1 MSGIDSNI
9 LKAKGIICSLF
20 ITVTVLAEKPG
31 GILFPASIYLQQ
43 DTSKQQQEDGPIEL
57 QYPMEDRN
65 GDFMSDQQRNTLAV
79 DDPSIIEK
87 NVEYDPE
94 TDRYILTETINGQNV
109 RPPSYMTF
117 EEYRRYESQR
127 SQQEYWKERAD
138 AINLVEREGIVP
150 ELYVDNSFF
159 DRLFGGTKIDI
170 KPSGNVDITFGGNVQ
185 KIDNPTLTERQRKQG
200 GFDFD
205 MNINMNVVG
214 SIGDKLKLNLS
225 YNTEAQFDFDNQI
238 KLNYEGE
245 DDDIIKK
252 IEAGNVSFPLPT
264 SLINGP
270 QSLFGVRTQL
280 QFGRLTIS
288 TVYSQQKSQS
298 QNLSIQDGA
307 QIQEYEV
314 FVDDYDYNRHF
325 FLSHAFRENYN
336 HALSNLP
343 NINSLYNI
351 TRIEVWVTNSRGV
364 TQNGVRDV
372 VAFQDLAEPRRVAR
386 PDIINTS
393 SGANRTDN
401 YSNNLYSK
409 VNSDPA
415 TRSIDN
421 AVRVLSSPA
430 YGLVN
435 SLDFEKTYARKL
447 TTSEYSYNPQL
458 GYISLNQQLN
468 PNDVLAVAYEY
479 TYNGQ
484 VYKVGE
490 FGQDLPQDSIQ
501 PNKILFLKL
510 LKSTTVAPTQP
521 MWDLMM
527 KNIYSIGAFQV
538 NSEDFKL
545 NILYQDPGGGSKR
558 YIPDGS
564 LQGKP
569 LIGVLNL
576 DNLNNQ
582 LDPQPDG
589 IFDYYPGI
597 TINPQSGRIIFPV
610 LEPFG
615 NNLREAFAD
624 GEEDLAD
631 SYVYDLLYDSTQ
643 IIAQQ
648 FPEFNRFVISG
659 TYKSSISSE
668 ISLGAFNVPE
678 GSVTVTAGGRQLI
691 EGQDYEVDYQLG
703 RVKILNEGVL
713 NSGTPVNVQY
723 ENNALFGFQQKS
735 LFGNRLDYR
744 VNDKLSFGSTFM
756 HMKERPFTQK
766 VNVGDDPISNSIWG
780 LDFNYN
786 TESQFL
792 TWLVDK
798 LPFYET
804 TQTSTFTLA
813 GEMARLKPGHAKAI
827 GDEGLVYIDDFE
839 GTRSAYDLKFPAN
852 QWKLASTPER
862 APNRGGNIMFP
873 EATRSGELVYNNNRA
888 KLAWYNIDPLFLR
901 NNVSTPD
908 YIQNNP
914 DLQSN
919 HYVREVL
926 QTEVFPQFTNPTQGF
941 NSNLVT
947 LDLAYYPE
955 ERGPYNFES
964 KANGEPGISRG
975 VNPNGSLKDPST
987 RWAGVMRNID
997 NSNFE
1002 QANIEFIEFWVLDP
1016 YIYDTTAT
1024 NNEGEL
1030 YFNLGNIS
1038 EDALKDSRYFYENG
1052 LTDPAEP
1059 SRMDETVWGRVPRV
1073 QPIVNA
1079 FDNNPDARAY
1089 QDVGYDGLNDDD
1101 ERQHYSNFLNEIQGV
1116 LNANAYQELEDD
1128 PSSDNYRY
1136 YRNSTYDQ
1144 QESPILARYKDYNN
1158 PHGNSPV
1165 SQGGDFA
1172 SAQTNLPDS
1181 EDLNRDNTLNETES
1195 YYQYRVPIFPGMDVG
1210 DSYITNKTEA
1220 TVKLANGNTETVTW
1234 YQFKIPVN
1242 EFDDRV
1248 GSIQD
1253 FRSIRFIRMFMTN
1266 FNKPVVMRFARLE
1279 LVRNQWRRYLN
1290 SLLEPGEYVPDDV
1303 FDNTEFNVTA
1313 VNIEENSERT
1323 PVPYVLPEGIIRE
1336 QNIATQNVNAVLNE
1350 QSLSVRVCD
1359 LQDGDSRAVYKNTNL
1374 DIRVYDRLK
1383 MFIHAESYV
1392 GQQDVNNGDLTA
1404 FIRIGRDFKTNYY
1417 EYEIPI
1423 EITPHGV
1430 SDQDV
1435 NIIWPKSNELNI
1447 NLDSL
1452 VLVKQI
1458 RNLNTANTS
1467 TPYTIIDSKGNKISI
1482 VGNPDVGKVR
1492 GIMLG
1497 IRNPKATGETGDD
1510 GLSKCAEFWFN
1521 ELRLDGLEE
1530 GGGWAALGR
1539 AETQL
1544 ADLGN
1549 IVLSANMHTIGYGQ
1563 LEQQVQERFRNNF
1576 WQYDFATNL
1585 ELGKLLPKKMNLRV
1599 PFYASISQSFST
1611 PEYDPYDLDV
1621 KLKDKLNLL
1630 SGSEAKDYKRT
1641 TQDLITIKSFNFTNV
1656 RYMGPDEKKASPRF
1670 YDPENFNFTYA
1681 YTITQRSDPL
1691 TESDEVKRYRGSLG
1705 YNHSPKTKYLYPFK
1719 KLIKSRSK
1727 WFEIIKDV
1735 NINFFPS
1742 NLSFSTD
1749 INRQFGRTQLR
1760 KIGGEDIPIQPTF
1773 YKYFT
1778 WDRFYGIKY
1787 NPFQSLSFDFTATNN
1802 ARIDEPP
1809 GGFEG
1814 EEGDIKRDSV
1824 WNNIFKFGRTTNY
1837 THSTNLSYNAP
1848 IDKIPLL
1855 DWTQLRGAY
1864 NTSYTWVAGRLVRDE
1879 NGNIAQNPFG
1889 NTISNTQNLQING
1902 DLNFKNLYN
1911 KWNVLKPYN
1920 SSRRDNQ
1927 TSDQRQKKKEAN
1939 DRRKNRIEK
1948 DIEETKKDIGDT
1960 KEEIKEVKSSDV
1972 DDKKKEIKKL
1982 KDEKRKQKQRVKKL
1996 RKDKKRITSP
2006 ENPFI
2011 SPFLRPLLALKRV
2024 SATYSDNRST
2034 TLPGYLPKTRFL
2046 GQDKGFDKPGVDFI
2060 FGYQPDQNWLDQAA
2074 AEGWIT
2080 ADTNLNYQF
2089 TQSISKNLNLKATL
2103 EPFRDFRI
2111 DLTLTKTESQ
2121 NFSEYFKKQF
2131 ENGPYEHLNPI
2142 TTGSYNITYM
2152 AIGTMFKESQELF
2165 NNLETNRKIISQRLS
2180 AENPY
2185 STGDYIPV
2193 NDTMP
2198 ARGYREGYGPYSQDV
2213 LIPAFISAYKGVDVN
2228 EVTLNPFRQTP
2239 LPNWRITYN
2248 GLGRMKI
2255 FEKVFKNVNLT
2266 HGYNSN
2272 FTLSGYITDLDYEG
2286 DGYLSPS
2293 VIDPLSNNYNPAF
2306 AIPQIVISESFSPL
2320 IGIDITWA
2328 NDITTRFDYKKQR
2341 SLSMSMIDYRLSETN
2356 TTEMT
2361 FSFGYRLKGLTLPF
2375 KIRGKKKS
2383 LNNDIN
2389 FNFEFSYRDNV
2400 TTNYILDQDI
2410 SQPTQGMKT
2419 IRVSP
2424 SIDYVINK
2432 RLNIRLFF
2440 DRNRTIPATSAS
2452 YPITNTKAGITLRFS
2467 LTQ

>member
-1 MSGIDSNI
+1 MN
-9 LKAKGIICSLF
+9 
-20 ITVTVLAEKPG
+20 
-31 GILFPASIYLQQ
+31 YLQQ
-43 DTSKQQQEDGPIEL
+43 DTTQQQQEQNQEEETPPPEL
-57 QYPMEDRN
+57 QYPMQDRD
-65 GDFMSDQQRNTLAV
+65 GDFMSDQDRNTLAV

-127 SQQEYWKERAD
+127 AQQDYWKERSE
-138 AINLVEREGIVP
+138 AINLVEKEGVVP

-214 SIGDKLKLNLS
+214 KIGDKLKLNLS
-225 YNTEAQFDFDNQI
+225 YNTEATFDFDNQI
-238 KLNYEGE
+238 NLNYEGE
-245 DDDIIKK
+245 EDDIIKK

-314 FVDDYDYNRHF
+314 FADDYDENRHF
-325 FLSHAFRENYN
+325 FLAQEFRDSYN
-336 HALSNLP
+336 QALSSLP
-343 NINSLYNI
+343 NINSLYNV
-351 TRIEVWVTNSRGV
+351 TRVEVWVTNSRGV

-372 VAFQDLAEPRRVAR
+372 VAFQDLGEPERIAR
-386 PDIINTS
+386 PDVINVRA
-393 SGANRTDN
+393 GADKADN
-401 YSNNLYSK
+401 YANDLYSK
-409 VNSDPA
+409 LNADPA

-421 AVRVLSSPA
+421 SVRVLSSPA
-430 YGLVN
+430 FGLEN

-447 TTSEYSYNPQL
+447 TQSEYSFNPQL

-479 TYNGQ
+479 TFNGE
-484 VYKVGE
+484 VHRVGE
-490 FGQDLPQDSIQ
+490 FGQDLPQDSIS

-527 KNIYSIGAFQV
+527 KNIYSIGAFQI

-545 NILYQDPGGGSKR
+545 NVLYQDPGGGEKR
-558 YIPDGS
+558 YIPEGS

-589 IFDYYPGI
+589 IFDYYPGV
-597 TINPQSGRIIFPV
+597 TINPQNGRIIFPV

-615 NNLREAFAD
+615 DNLRDAFAS
-624 GEEDLAD
+624 GEEDLANN
-631 SYVYDLLYDSTQ
+631 YVYDLLYDSTK

-648 FPEFNRFVISG
+648 FPEFNRYVISG
-659 TYKSSISSE
+659 TYKSSVSSE
-668 ISLGAFNVPE
+668 ISLGAFNIPE
-678 GSVTVTAGGRQLI
+678 GSVTVTAGGRQLV
-691 EGQDYEVDYQLG
+691 EGQDYDVDYQLG
-703 RVKILNEGVL
+703 RVKILNEGIL
-713 NSGTPVNVQY
+713 NSGAPVNVQF

-744 VNDKLSFGSTFM
+744 VNEKLSFGSTFM

-766 VNVGDDPISNSIWG
+766 VNVGDDPISNSIIG
-780 LDFNYN
+780 FDFNYN
-786 TESQFL
+786 TESEFL

-813 GEMARLKPGHAKAI
+813 GEMARLKPGHSKAI
-827 GDEGLVYIDDFE
+827 GDEGTVYVDDFE
-839 GTRSAYDLKFPAN
+839 GVRSAYDLKFPAN
-852 QWKLASTPER
+852 NWKLASTPEG
-862 APNRGGNIMFP
+862 ATGPGGNELFP
-873 EATRSGELVYNNNRA
+873 EASRTGELEYNYNRA

-908 YIQNNP
+908 YIRDNS

-947 LDLAYYPE
+947 LDMAYYPE

-964 KANGEPGISRG
+964 TANGAPGVSRG
-975 VNPNGSLKDPST
+975 VAPDGKLKDPST

-1002 QANIEFIEFWVLDP
+1002 QSNIEFIEFWVLDP
-1016 YIYDTTAT
+1016 FIYDSL
-1024 NNEGEL
+1024 NRNRGDL

-1038 EDALKDSRYFYENG
+1038 EDALKDNRYFYENG
-1052 LTDPAEP
+1052 LTDPSDP
-1059 SRMDETVWGRVPRV
+1059 SRMDETVWGRVPRT

-1079 FDNNPDARAY
+1079 FDNDPDARAY
-1089 QDVGYDGLNDDD
+1089 QDVGYDGLNDGD
-1101 ERQHYSNFLNEIQGV
+1101 EREHYSDFLNDVQNV
-1116 LNANAYQELEDD
+1116 LNADAFQQLQDD

-1136 YRNSTYDQ
+1136 YRDDNFDDQ
-1144 QESPILARYKDYNN
+1144 EVPIIDRYKDFNN

-1195 YYQYRVPIFPGMDVG
+1195 YFQYRVPIFPGMEVG
-1210 DSYITNKTEA
+1210 DSYITNTTEA
-1220 TVKLANGNTETVTW
+1220 TVRLANGNTETVTW
-1234 YQFKIPVN
+1234 YQFKIPIN
-1242 EFDDRV
+1242 EYDKKV
-1248 GSIQD
+1248 GTIQD
-1253 FRSIRFIRMFMTN
+1253 FRSIRFIRMFMTD
-1266 FNKPVVMRFARLE
+1266 FNEPVVMRFARLE

-1303 FDNTEFNVTA
+1303 FDETLFNVSA
-1313 VNIEENSERT
+1313 VNIEENSERD
-1323 PVPYVLPEGIIRE
+1323 PIPYVLPEGIQRE
-1336 QNIATQNVNAVLNE
+1336 QNIATQNTAALLNE
-1350 QSLSVRVCD
+1350 QSLSVRICD
-1359 LQDGDSRAVYKNTNL
+1359 LQDGDSRAVFKNVNL
-1374 DIRVYDRLK
+1374 DIRVYERLK
-1383 MFIHAESYV
+1383 MFVHAESLV
-1392 GQQDVNNGDLTA
+1392 GEPELQDGDLTA
-1404 FIRIGRDFKTNYY
+1404 FIRIGRDFKSNYY
-1417 EYEIPI
+1417 EYEIPL
-1423 EITPHGV
+1423 EVTDYGV
-1430 SDQDV
+1430 SDQDADL
-1435 NIIWPKSNELNI
+1435 IWPDNNELNI

-1458 RNLNTANTS
+1458 RNLNTVNTTS
-1467 TPYTIIDSKGNKISI
+1467 PYTITDSKGNNISI
-1482 VGNPDVGKVR
+1482 VGNPDIGKVR
-1492 GIMLG
+1492 SIMLG

-1510 GLSKCAEFWFN
+1510 GLTKCVEVWFN
-1521 ELRLDGLEE
+1521 ELRLEGFED
-1530 GGGWAALGR
+1530 GGGWAAMGR

-1549 IVLSANMHTIGYGQ
+1549 IVVAANMHTIGYGQ
-1563 LEQQVQERFRNNF
+1563 LEQQVQERFRDNF

-1585 ELGKLLPKKMNLRV
+1585 ELGKLLPKKLNLRL

-1611 PEYDPYDLDV
+1611 PEYDPYDLDI
-1621 KLKDKLNLL
+1621 KLSDKLNLL
-1630 SGSEAKDYKRT
+1630 GNDEARDYKRT
-1641 TQDLITIKSFNFTNV
+1641 TQDIITIKSFNFTNV
-1656 RYMGPDEKKASPRF
+1656 RYMGPEEKEAQPRF
-1670 YDPENFNFTYA
+1670 YDPENLNFTYA

-1691 TESDEVKRYRGSLG
+1691 TESDVIKRYRGSLG
-1705 YNHSPKTKYLYPFK
+1705 YNHSPQTKYLYPFK

-1727 WFEIIKDV
+1727 WLDIIKDV
-1735 NINFFPS
+1735 NVNFFPS

-1749 INRQFGRTQLR
+1749 FNRQFGRTQLR
-1760 KIGGEDIPIQPTF
+1760 KIGGEEIAIDPTF
-1773 YKYFT
+1773 DKYFT

-1787 NPFQSLSFDFTATNN
+1787 NPFQSLSFDFTAANN

-1809 GGFEG
+1809 GAFD
-1814 EEGDIKRDSV
+1814 GDDAEVKKDSV
-1824 WNNIFKFGRTTNY
+1824 WSNIYRFGRTTNY
-1837 THSTNLSYNAP
+1837 THSTNLSYTAP
-1848 IDKIPLL
+1848 IDKIPML
-1855 DWTQLRGAY
+1855 DWTQIRASY
-1864 NTSYTWVAGRLVRDE
+1864 NTSYTWVAGRLVRDV
-1879 NGNIAQNPFG
+1879 NGQIVENPFG
-1889 NTISNTQNLQING
+1889 NTISNTQNVQING

-1920 SSRRDNQ
+1920 SSRRTNE
-1927 TSDQRQKKKEAN
+1927 TADQRDKKREAN
-1939 DRRKNRIEK
+1939 DRRKDRIDK
-1948 DIEETKKDIGDT
+1948 DIEKTKDEISDT
-1960 KEEIKEVKSSDV
+1960 KEEIKEMKRSDEE
-1972 DDKKKEIKKL
+1972 DKKSKIKDL
-1982 KDEKRKQKQRVKKL
+1982 KKQKRTQKQRVKKL
-1996 RKDKKRITSP
+1996 RKDKKRITPVESP
-2006 ENPFI
+2006 YASPFI
-2011 SPFLRPLLALKRV
+2011 RPLIALKRV
-2024 SATYSDNRST
+2024 SVNYSDNRST

-2046 GQDKGFDKPGVDFI
+2046 GQDAGFDKPGADFI
-2060 FGYQPDQNWLDQAA
+2060 FGYQPNQQWLDEAA
-2074 AEGWIT
+2074 SDGWIT
-2080 ADTNLNYQF
+2080 PDTNLNYQY
-2089 TQSISKNLNLKATL
+2089 TQSISKNLNIKATL
-2103 EPFRDFRI
+2103 EPFRDFRV
-2111 DLTLTKTESQ
+2111 DLTLSKTESE
-2121 NFSEYFKKQF
+2121 NFSEYFKRQF
-2131 ENGPYEHLNPI
+2131 EGGPYEHLNPM
-2142 TTGSYNITYM
+2142 TSGSYNITYM
-2152 AIGTMFKESQELF
+2152 AIGTMFKSSEELF
-2165 NNLETNRKIISQRLS
+2165 ENLENYRRPVSQRIGD
-2180 AENPY
+2180 ENPY
-2185 STGDYIPV
+2185 STGEYVPV
-2193 NDTMP
+2193 NDTVSSQ
-2198 ARGYREGYGPYSQDV
+2198 GYKEGYGPYSQDV
-2213 LIPAFISAYKGVDVN
+2213 IIPAFIAAYTGKN
-2228 EVTLNPFRQTP
+2228 TEEVKLNPFKQTP
-2239 LPNWRITYN
+2239 LPNWRVTYN
-2248 GLGRMKI
+2248 GLGRMKL
-2255 FEKVFKNVNLT
+2255 FENIFKNVNIT

-2272 FTLSGYITDLDYEG
+2272 FTLSGYISDLNYEG

-2293 VIDPLSNNYNPAF
+2293 VIDTLSNNYNPQL
-2306 AIPQIVISESFSPL
+2306 AIAQVVISEQFSPL

-2328 NDITTRFDYKKQR
+2328 NDITTRFDYKKSR

-2356 TTEMT
+2356 TTEFS
-2361 FSFGYRLKGLTLPF
+2361 FSFGYRMKGLTLPF
-2375 KIRGKKKS
+2375 KIGGKKRS

-2389 FNFEFSYRDNV
+2389 FNFEFSIRDNV

-2467 LTQ
+2467 LAQ